1 MERDMIITRHKS
13 DIVTY
18 ENFLTKEE
26 CESIIKVLDIKMEK
40 GELSWMP
47 ISFYE
52 SYSSGMPEVN
62 DSDTIACGLPGD
74 FFQVLRQRVIDATAE
89 MAGKDPKQMSQIS
102 WHSQRWA
109 PGAFANMHSDNTD
122 NDGHSGAFTR
132 SRYAT
137 FIYLNDDFEDG
148 VLNFKNGLTIIP
160 EVGKLATFAG
170 GFENMHEVTTVK
182 KAIRY
187 TLGSFWDDREESD
200 YPQEVRNVWAE
211 DLAKVRAYQK
221 EEQKQWEEVRQDGLR
236 IKSDGSK
243 YPAKDVEGD
252 K

>member
-1 MERDMIITRHKS
+1 MFENSIITRHKP

-18 ENFLTKEE
+18 QNFLTPEE
-26 CESIIKVLDIKMEK
+26 CAAVIKVLDQKMEK
-40 GELSWMP
+40 KELEWMP

-52 SYSSGMPEVN
+52 SYSSGMPETN
-62 DSDTIACGLPGD
+62 DPDTIAAGLPGD
-74 FFQVLRQRVIDATAE
+74 FFDVLKEKVIEVTAE

-102 WHSQRWA
+102 FHSQRWA

-200 YPQEVRNVWAE
+200 YPQELRDQWAE
-211 DLAKVRAYQK
+211 ELAKVRAYQK
-221 EEQKQWEEVRQDGLR
+221 EEQAEWEAIREEGLR
-236 IKSDGSK
+236 VTSNGQK
-243 YPAKDVEGD
+243 YPAEEVE
-252 K
+252 

>member
-18 ENFLTKEE
+18 ENFLTPEE
-26 CESIIKVLDIKMEK
+26 CKSIIEVLAIKMEK
-40 GELSWMP
+40 EELKWMP

-62 DSDTIACGLPGD
+62 DPDTIACGLPGD
-74 FFQVLRQRVIDATAE
+74 FFQVLRQRVIDATAD
-89 MAGKDPKQMSQIS
+89 MAGKNPEQMSQIS

-122 NDGHSGAFTR
+122 NEGKSGAFTR

-148 VLNFKNGLTIIP
+148 ILNFKHGLTIVP
-160 EVGKLATFAG
+160 KTGLMATFAG
-170 GFENMHEVTTVK
+170 GFENTHEVTTVK
-182 KAIRY
+182 KNIRY

-200 YPQEVRNVWAE
+200 YPQEIRDAWATE
-211 DLAKVRAYQK
+211 LAEVRAHQK
-221 EEQKQWEEVRQDGLR
+221 IEAVEWEEIRNKGLR
-236 IKSDGSK
+236 ITNAGET
-243 YPAKDVEGD
+243 YPASEVE

>member
-1 MERDMIITRHKS
+1 MLENSIITRHKP
-13 DIVTY
+13 DIITY
-18 ENFLTKEE
+18 ENFLTPEE
-26 CESIIKVLDIKMEK
+26 CAAVIKVLAIKMEK
-40 GELSWMP
+40 KELEWMP

-52 SYSSGMPEVN
+52 SYSSGMPETN
-62 DSDTIACGLPGD
+62 DPDTIAAGLPGD
-74 FFQVLRQRVIDATAE
+74 FFDILKQKVIEVTAE

-102 WHSQRWA
+102 FHSQRWA

-200 YPQEVRNVWAE
+200 YPQELRDEWAE
-211 DLAKVRAYQK
+211 ELAKVRAYQK
-221 EEQKQWEEVRQDGLR
+221 EEQAEWEAIREEGLR
-236 IKSDGSK
+236 VTSNGQK
-243 YPAKDVEGD
+243 YPAKEVE
-252 K
+252 